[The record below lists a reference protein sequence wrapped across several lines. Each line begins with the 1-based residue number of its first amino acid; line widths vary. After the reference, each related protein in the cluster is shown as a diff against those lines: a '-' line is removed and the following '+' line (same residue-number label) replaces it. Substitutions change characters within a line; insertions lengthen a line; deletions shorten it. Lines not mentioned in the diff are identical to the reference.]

1 MRTVI
6 LYDSV
11 FGNTE
16 KLAVH
21 IADTLGAALR
31 RVADL
36 SGVIDFDVLIV
47 GSPTRAFRPTPA
59 ITAWLKKLPAGALAG
74 VRAAAF
80 DTRIDLSE
88 TDNALLK
95 NGQTLWL
102 LPRKRYTKY

>member
-21 IADTLGAALR
+21 MADTLGATLR

-36 SGVIDFDVLIV
+36 SDVIDFDVMIV

-95 NGQTLWL
+95 
-102 LPRKRYTKY
+102 KFV